1 MIQHGNDRRLFTFL
15 AALALAAP
23 AVVAVAQ
30 SDESARQQ
38 RLAELGA
45 AVESEQR
52 GAHGRSIELR
62 GSRLGT
68 LDTSIDPADTAAVE
82 RETRRY
88 LATIEDLVGPT
99 AALDLGKFTLRHEP
113 ADEGAVDSVDVS
125 FRQLVHDAP
134 VGSGVLAVA
143 ANRVVRVRTTFV
155 DAGQPNLDRDNW
167 QPETAVEARAR
178 QEIRRHLSLDAV
190 DAARFKGPGLSL
202 RIVDDTFAVKP
213 VYEYRYDDWGI
224 HVDALTLETVIDE
237 RPVIPA
243 S

>member
-1 MIQHGNDRRLFTFL
+1 MIQYGNDRRLFTLL

-23 AVVAVAQ
+23 ALAQ
-30 SDESARQQ
+30 PDEPSRQQ

-99 AALDLGKFTLRHEP
+99 AGLDLGRFTLRHEP

-125 FRQLVHDAP
+125 FRQLVHDTP

-167 QPETAVEARAR
+167 QPEAAIDARAR
-178 QEIRRHLSLDAV
+178 REIRRHLSLDAV
-190 DAARFKGPGLSL
+190 DEARFKGPGLSL
-202 RIVDDTFAVKP
+202 RIVDDAFAVKP
-213 VYEYRYDDWGI
+213 VYEYRYDGWGI
-224 HVDALTLETVIDE
+224 HVDALTLETTIDE
-237 RPVIPA
+237 RPGVPP